1 MPTLNRLGWFM
12 ATSLGMGLAGM
23 SEMFQASR
31 SRVRHRHRCRGCMA
45 TEHGVDGKGIVEGA
59 ELRAEDQAQGQECNC
74 AQVFMP
80 LKIAVTGQH
89 RGLVRS
95 LILSGPP
102 KLPSFRAR
110 LT

>member
-1 MPTLNRLGWFM
+1 MPTLNRLGWVM

-23 SEMFQASR
+23 SEMFQAYG
-31 SRVRHRHRCRGCMA
+31 HRCRGCMA

-74 AQVFMP
+74 TQVFMP

-102 KLPSFRAR
+102 KVPSFRAR